1 MGRVIRVNNKNL
13 NIFGTQD
20 LLDCL
25 RGIIGDDAY
34 FYLSNEYSKQEDT
47 IKELND
53 EIFDLQNQL
62 KDCED

>member
-20 LLDCL
+20 LLDRL

-53 EIFDLQNQL
+53 EIFDLQDQL
-62 KDCED
+62 KDYED

>member
-13 NIFGTQD
+13 NIFDTQA

-25 RGIIGDDAY
+25 SDTIGDDAY
-34 FYLSNEYSKQEDT
+34 FYLSNEYSRQEDT

>member
-1 MGRVIRVNNKNL
+1 MGRVIRVDNKNL

-53 EIFDLQNQL
+53 EIFDLQDQL
-62 KDCED
+62 KDYED

>member
-13 NIFGTQD
+13 NIFGAQD

-25 RGIIGDDAY
+25 RDIIGDDAY

>member
-1 MGRVIRVNNKNL
+1 MVRVIKVNNKNL

-25 RGIIGDDAY
+25 RATIGDDAY

-53 EIFDLQNQL
+53 EIFDLQDQL
-62 KDCED
+62 KDYED

>member
-53 EIFDLQNQL
+53 EIFDLQDQL
-62 KDCED
+62 KDYED